1 MSITEL
7 AVRRPTT
14 VVVAVIILV
23 GLGTMGFFNL
33 GADLFPAADTPVV
46 SIHSVYPGAGSEE
59 IEKDLVKPIE
69 DAVSGLPGIDKIR
82 SVSGEGFGY
91 TIIQFTMS
99 TKTDTAVLDVQKAID
114 AMVNTLPADAE
125 RPVISKYDINA
136 QPMMA
141 LSLFGNLPYEDI
153 RSAADSLKKRLENLQ
168 GVGTVTLLGAPTKEL
183 DIIVDRVAL
192 EAYGLSLNTLIGT
205 LRANNVTIPSGLMR
219 QSGVNRPVRVVGE
232 FSSLADVGDLRIP
245 LPRGGSVAL
254 TDIASIQFAYP
265 PDDSR
270 ARMDGRSSIGL
281 LIVKTSDANIVDTA
295 GRIKGDLAVESRS
308 LPAGLSLRIASDS
321 TVFINSSLSETRR
334 DLLLG
339 ILVTAIVL
347 FLFLRKWRSSLIVL
361 VAIPTSLISTFFMM
375 YVCGFTLNIVSVMAL
390 ALCIGI
396 LVDDSIVVLENIQRH
411 RDLGEEPMLAAVR
424 GRSEIAMA
432 AIAITLCDVVVFA
445 PVAFMGDIVGQF
457 FRQFGLTVVFAS
469 LFSLFVSFT
478 LTPAMASRLL
488 ARESSEASAKSPGR
502 FAGFFEAYVKGGYRR
517 LLGSALRHR
526 VLVITAVVVLVAASL
541 SLLPLGAVQTE
552 FMPSFDQGKLDM
564 DINLGAG
571 ADLNRTDAAVKTI
584 ERHLMALP
592 EVSDVFSQIG
602 TNSGPNF
609 AEITVRLKDKSERR
623 KSQSQLAR
631 ELRDWVKSLPDAEV
645 SVREEAITAQTSIE
659 GNKPFILNI
668 TGPDRRMLSTLA
680 TQAEAVMRST
690 PGAVDVQ
697 NSDRS
702 RQTEISVTVDR
713 LALSEYGLAAADVAG
728 ALRTAFAGTKAGV
741 FRSAGDEYDMIVKF
755 SPDQTKTPLDIA
767 AIRLSGAYGGLV
779 SIGQVA
785 RITRNDAPSSLE
797 RSARSNVVTLMCDLQ
812 GRPLGA
818 VTKDVEAGMKNIAFP
833 AGYEYKLSG
842 DTSMMT
848 SSFRSLAWAL
858 AASIALV
865 YLILVV
871 LYESY
876 LTPFIRLLSLPAG
889 IIGGLAAMAITG
901 KTINIISFIGII
913 MLDGLASKNG
923 TLLIDYTNTLVKRG
937 LSLKDALVEA
947 GSTRLRPILMTSTT
961 MIVGMLPLAL
971 SSGSSSEIKSG
982 MAVVLI
988 GGLITSTLISPILLP
1003 VVYTLIDEARSRRR
1017 AGVSAA
1023 RNFENSAVQR
1033 VSLDARDRREDEK

>member
-7 AVRRPTT
+7 AVRRPTA
-14 VVVAVIILV
+14 VVAVVIVLL

-33 GADLFPAADTPVV
+33 GADLFPAADTPVI
-46 SIHSVYPGAGSEE
+46 SIHTEYPGAGSEE
-59 IEKDLVKPIE
+59 VEKDVVKPIE

-99 TKTDTAVLDVQKAID
+99 TKTDTALLDVQKAVD
-114 AMVNTLPADAE
+114 ATADTLPADAG

-136 QPMMA
+136 QPMMVLA
-141 LSLFGNLPYEDI
+141 IYGSLPFGEL
-153 RSAADSLKKRLENLQ
+153 RAAADSLKKRLENVQ
-168 GVGTVTLLGAPTKEL
+168 GVGTVTLLGAPKREL
-183 DIIVDRVAL
+183 DIIVDRIAL
-192 EAYGLSLNTLIGT
+192 ESYGLGLGTVIGA
-205 LRANNVTIPSGLMR
+205 LKANNVTIPSGLMR
-219 QSGVNRPVRVVGE
+219 QSGVNRPVRVVGD
-232 FSSLADVGDLRIP
+232 FSSVDEVGRLRIP
-245 LPRGGSVAL
+245 LPRGGTVAL
-254 TDIASIQFAYP
+254 SDLASVGFAYP
-265 PDDSR
+265 QDGSE
-270 ARMDGRSSIGL
+270 ARMNGRSSIGL

-295 GRIKGDLAVESRS
+295 DRIKAVLAARSRL

-321 TVFINSSLSETRR
+321 TIFINSSLSETRR

-339 ILVTAIVL
+339 ILVTAVVL
-347 FLFLRKWRSSLIVL
+347 FLFLRRWRSSLIVL
-361 VAIPTSLISTFFMM
+361 VAIPTSLVSTFFMM
-375 YVCGFTLNIVSVMAL
+375 YLCGFTLNIVSVMAL

-396 LVDDSIVVLENIQRH
+396 LVDDSIVVLENIHRH
-411 RDLGEEPMLAAVR
+411 RQLGEEPATAAIR

-478 LTPAMASRLL
+478 LTPAMAARLPG
-488 ARESSEASAKSPGR
+488 RESAGSPAGGSGR
-502 FAGFFEAYVKGGYRR
+502 FASFFDTRVKGGYRR
-517 LLGSALRHR
+517 LLEWSLRHR
-526 VLVITAVVVLVAASL
+526 AAVVASVAILVAASL
-541 SLLPLGAVQTE
+541 GLLPLGAVQTE
-552 FMPSFDQGKLDM
+552 FMPSFDQGKLDI
-564 DINLGAG
+564 DVNLGAG
-571 ADLNRTDAAVKTI
+571 ADMGRTEATARTI
-584 ERHLMALP
+584 EAHLLHLP
-592 EVSDVFSQIG
+592 EVRDVFSQIG
-602 TNSGPNF
+602 TSMGPNL
-609 AEITVRLKDKSERR
+609 AELTVRLKDKSQRR
-623 KSQSQLAR
+623 ASQSQLAR
-631 ELRDWVKSLPDAEV
+631 DVRRWVTGIPGAQI
-645 SVREEAITAQTSIE
+645 SVREEAVTAQTSIE

-668 TGPDRRMLSTLA
+668 SGPDRSVLSGLA
-680 TQAEAVMRST
+680 ARAEALLRST

-702 RQTEISVTVDR
+702 RQTEINVAVDR
-713 LALSEYGLAAADVAG
+713 LALSDCGLSAADVAG

-741 FRSAGDEYDMIVKF
+741 FRSAGEEYDMVVKF
-755 SPDQTKTPLDIA
+755 SPAQTRTPLDLA
-767 AIRLSGAYGGLV
+767 AIRLTGAGGGLV

-785 RITRNDAPSSLE
+785 RITRGDAPSSLE
-797 RSARSNVVTLMCDLQ
+797 RSMRSNVVTLMCDLQ
-812 GRPLGA
+812 GRTLGA
-818 VTKDVEAGMKNIAFP
+818 VTAEVEAGMRRMPFP
-833 AGYEYKLSG
+833 RGYGYQLSG
-842 DTSMMT
+842 DTSMM
-848 SSFRSLAWAL
+848 SNSFTSLAWAL

-865 YLILVV
+865 YLVLVI

-889 IIGGLAAMAITG
+889 IIGGLAAMALTG

-937 LSLKDALVEA
+937 LPLREALVEA

-988 GGLITSTLISPILLP
+988 GGLVTSTLISPILLP
-1003 VVYTLIDEARSRRR
+1003 VVYTLIAEMRARRR
-1017 AGVSAA
+1017 AGGGGSPPSGSGGSGAA
-1023 RNFENSAVQR
+1023 RFVDPTEEPR
-1033 VSLDARDRREDEK
+1033 